1 MLGSTGVGRSQPEEV
16 PVTSGTPGFDAK
28 ALADIRRTRSMTQAQ
43 LADMVGI
50 TRTRLSDYERGAIVP
65 APRTCQRLAR
75 ALSVPTGALITT
87 TEPTPDL
94 ARLRAQAGMT
104 QKEVGDAIGIS
115 SVAVSQIETARQRLT
130 ERRTRQLAALYDVD
144 NAAITA
150 AAETTARHAK
160 ESR

>member
-1 MLGSTGVGRSQPEEV
+1 M
-16 PVTSGTPGFDAK
+16 TSGTPGFDAK
-28 ALADIRRTRSMTQAQ
+28 TLACIRRTRCMTQAQ
-43 LADMVGI
+43 LAEMVGI

-65 APRTCQRLAR
+65 APRTCQQLAR
-75 ALSVPTGALITT
+75 ALNVPAAALI
-87 TEPTPDL
+87 TEPTPNL

-130 ERRTRQLAALYDVD
+130 ERRARQLAALYNVD
-144 NAAITA
+144 LAAIAA
-150 AAETTARHAK
+150 AAEFTARHAK